1 MSTLKN
7 LFGSIAH
14 FFSTARNRYLAAAVI
29 ALLVITSIVLHIMN
43 HPTTAADTTTADI
56 SHVTIS
62 SAASLSS
69 ASGALPVVGTV
80 TSLHQATILAQSSGE
95 ITTISASL
103 GSNVGAGQII
113 ARLENSSQSA
123 AVVQA
128 QGAYAG
134 AQAALTKATGTT
146 AQNSATNSGSASESA
161 QNTGVAALATL
172 TSTYASLDDAVHTK
186 ADALFSN
193 PRGTNPTLIQLT
205 IPDSQ
210 LVLTLQNERV
220 GLEAVLNDAKNIAND
235 TDPNHID
242 INIIS
247 MHADAQSISTFL
259 NNMVAMV
266 NQAVPGQSFGAAAI
280 SGYQTSVG
288 LARSEVVAA
297 IGGLTTA
304 KNAYDA
310 ASSGATTA
318 ANSASS
324 GTINDIAAAQ
334 ANTQQ
339 ALGALDAAQANLEKT
354 IIRSPLSGTIVSLPI
369 KRGDYVTAFSPAA
382 IVSNASA
389 LEIVTHVTSD
399 DAKTLVVGSQVAITD
414 SVDGV
419 ITSVAPAI
427 DPTTK
432 EIEVHIGVTTGA
444 KTLTDGES
452 INLTLTR
459 SNTTSEK
466 PGSNSAPATLSIP
479 IVTLKITP
487 EGPVVFTVSTS
498 STLIAHP
505 VTLGSI
511 LGDRVIILDGITGDE
526 VIVADA
532 RGLTVGQSVQV
543 DTAAHQ

>member
-1 MSTLKN
+1 VSATL
-7 LFGSIAH
+7 G
-14 FFSTARNRYLAAAVI
+14 
-29 ALLVITSIVLHIMN
+29 
-43 HPTTAADTTTADI
+43 
-56 SHVTIS
+56 
-62 SAASLSS
+62 
-69 ASGALPVVGTV
+69 
-80 TSLHQATILAQSSGE
+80 Q
-95 ITTISASL
+95 
-103 GSNVGAGQII
+103 NVSAGQVI

-134 AQAALTKATGTT
+134 AQAALEKASGTT
-146 AQNSATNSGSASESA
+146 AQNSATNSGQANQSA
-161 QNTGVAALATL
+161 QNVGISALATL

-186 ADALFSN
+186 TDTLFSN
-193 PRGTNPTLIQLT
+193 PRGTNQTLVQMT
-205 IPDSQ
+205 VPDSQ
-210 LVLTLQNERV
+210 LVLTIQNQRA

-247 MHADAQSISTFL
+247 MRADAQTISTFL

-266 NQAVPGQSFGAAAI
+266 NQAVPGQNVGATAI
-280 SGYQTSVG
+280 AGYQTSVG
-288 LARSEVVAA
+288 LARSEVVASISA
-297 IGGLTTA
+297 LTAA

-310 ASSGATTA
+310 AASGATTA
-318 ANSASS
+318 ANSAST
-324 GTINDIAAAQ
+324 GTQSDIAAAQ
-334 ANTQQ
+334 ANVQQ
-339 ALGALDAAQANLEKT
+339 ALGALDAAQANFEKT

-399 DAKTLVVGSQVAITD
+399 DAKTLVVGSSVAIMD
-414 SVDGV
+414 SVSGV
-419 ITSVAPAI
+419 ITSIAPAI

-444 KTLTDGES
+444 STLTDGES

-459 SNTTSEK
+459 TNTSSNK
-466 PGSNSAPATLSIP
+466 PGTTAAPATLSIP

-511 LGDRVIILDGITGDE
+511 LGDRVIILSGITPDE
-526 VIVADA
+526 VIVSDA
-532 RGLTVGQSVQV
+532 RGLTVGQSVDV
-543 DTAAHQ
+543 TVASGSATK